1 MSRVEVWTTSADDLH
16 RRYPR
21 RSSPT
26 DTRENSK
33 IRRGRSKSRRIGSAT
48 VYSTNRNSSVL
59 CVDYHYHAS
68 WLHHA
73 SCNARCMHTRDLIDA
88 TCIASR
94 YSTVSGVT
102 GQRRL
107 DARNGGKHGCPP
119 APWHLRRI
127 VMRPPRSERRE
138 HLHLIELEELV
149 DPPARRYV
157 WDGRA
162 QPARRGDSRCK
173 ARYHLA
179 WYERQFLDPRPA

>member
-1 MSRVEVWTTSADDLH
+1 VWTRLQMTSNPPSTLSSTLESDGH
-16 RRYPR
+16 PR
-21 RSSPT
+21 
-26 DTRENSK
+26 ELK
-33 IRRGRSKSRRIGSAT
+33 IRRGRSKSRRIGPAT
-48 VYSTNRNSSVL
+48 VQYKQEQFGPL
-59 CVDYHYHAS
+59 CGLSLS
-68 WLHHA
+68 WLQHA